1 MTCEV
6 RIPAGRGLL
15 RPVLL
20 AVQPARLPL
29 WDAGAGE
36 WVLAYGAAAE
46 AARAYVTAARV
57 AAFKKTTRGRV

>member
-20 AVQPARLPL
+20 AVPPARLPL

-36 WVLAYGAAAE
+36 WVLSYGAAVD

-57 AAFKKTTRGRV
+57 AAYLVTRGRV

>member
-1 MTCEV
+1 M
-6 RIPAGRGLL
+6 

-20 AVQPARLPL
+20 AVPPARLPL